1 MTPRKFKYEETSFG
15 GLNYLV
21 EWTEHGLEVQATT
34 DCIPFLMVSDV
45 IVRPSDEKWQN
56 FEESVRSLCLLPS
69 EPDEGMCDG
78 SQVECHITF
87 RNKLLKFDISNP
99 SFDGFDDLKN
109 LINQLTFCS
118 EYPKG
123 VFFDEEDYEDDV

>member
-1 MTPRKFKYEETSFG
+1 MTPRKFKYEETSFYG
-15 GLNYLV
+15 SNYLV
-21 EWTEHGLEVQATT
+21 ELTERGLEVQHSTS
-34 DCIPFLMVSDV
+34 CIPFLKASDV
-45 IVRPSDEKWQN
+45 VVKPTDSEWNN
-56 FEESVRSLCLLPS
+56 FEENVRSLCLIPC
-69 EPDEGMCDG
+69 EPDEGICDG

-123 VFFDEEDYEDDV
+123 VFFDEEDYEDDI

>member
-1 MTPRKFKYEETSFG
+1 MTPRKFKYEETSFYG
-15 GLNYLV
+15 ANYLV
-21 EWTEHGLEVQATT
+21 ELTERGLEVQHSTS
-34 DCIPFLMVSDV
+34 CIPFLKVSDV
-45 IVRPSDEKWQN
+45 VVKPTDSEWNN
-56 FEESVRSLCLLPS
+56 FEENVRSLCLIPR
-69 EPDEGMCDG
+69 EPDEGICDG

-123 VFFDEEDYEDDV
+123 VFFDEEDYEGDV